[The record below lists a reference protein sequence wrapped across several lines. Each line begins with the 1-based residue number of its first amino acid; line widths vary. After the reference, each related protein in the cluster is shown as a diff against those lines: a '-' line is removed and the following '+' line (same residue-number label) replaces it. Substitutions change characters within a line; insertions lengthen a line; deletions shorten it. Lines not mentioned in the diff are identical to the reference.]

1 MGMGTTAGRAAT
13 IESRRLSAEDR
24 RQQII
29 RAAIALFAQKGFE
42 GTTTREIALAAGVSE
57 ALIFRHFP
65 TKQDLYAAI
74 IDSKMKECRR
84 SFRQELQEAM
94 THRDDRAFFTRL
106 AEEILRMYR
115 EDPSFV
121 RLMLFSALEGHELS
135 RMVYETHVAEMFE
148 ELAAYIGHR
157 VREGEFRR
165 VDPRVAARAFLG
177 MIAHHA
183 LVRELFD
190 PTGRLLNLDDRT
202 AARAFAA
209 LFLEGVARGSR
220 RNPSSSRRRRAR

>member
-1 MGMGTTAGRAAT
+1 MGAGTTAA

-74 IDSKMKECRR
+74 IDSKMKECHR
-84 SFRQELQEAM
+84 SFHQELQEAM
-94 THRDDRAFFTRL
+94 AHRDDRAFFTRL
-106 AEEILRMYR
+106 AEEILRMYH

-121 RLMLFSALEGHELS
+121 RLRLLLSPPGAEALA
-135 RMVYETHVAEMFE
+135 ETWS
-148 ELAAYIGHR
+148 G
-157 VREGEFRR
+157 RR
-165 VDPRVAARAFLG
+165 PARA
-177 MIAHHA
+177 
-183 LVRELFD
+183 R
-190 PTGRLLNLDDRT
+190 
-202 AARAFAA
+202 
-209 LFLEGVARGSR
+209 
-220 RNPSSSRRRRAR
+220 